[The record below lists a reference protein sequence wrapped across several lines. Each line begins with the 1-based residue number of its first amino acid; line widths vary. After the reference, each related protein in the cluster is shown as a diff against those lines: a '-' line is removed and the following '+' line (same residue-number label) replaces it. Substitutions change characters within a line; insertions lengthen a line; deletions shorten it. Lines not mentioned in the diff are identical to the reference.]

1 MNRQPTE
8 VDEPALGHYLD
19 RGDPFRAVAGHRT
32 HQPCGD
38 GPVILARGLAG

>member
-19 RGDPFRAVAGHRT
+19 ANIAAIRSVPSPDIALTNHVVMAP
-32 HQPCGD
+32 
-38 GPVILARGLAG
+38 